1 MSSADP
7 LRKRMARAAAEKDP
21 ALRGVRIAAVV
32 ARALGE
38 AGIEPTLVGGA
49 AVAFYTEGRHTTRD
63 VDLVAPSGPTVDEAM
78 RRLGLRRR
86 GKDYLSEDRTVYVE
100 LPSAALG
107 PTERTDV
114 IEIDGVA
121 LRIISIE
128 DLIVDRLCAFKFW
141 KSGID
146 GLNALIL
153 LELGT
158 ADRAR
163 VESRAGE
170 EDVLDALD
178 HVEDVLERAVRTNL
192 SPDEASDLLNRF
204 LERR

>member
-1 MSSADP
+1 MSAADP
-7 LRKRMARAAAEKDP
+7 LRKNLQRAAAEKDP

-38 AGIEPTLVGGA
+38 AGLEPTLVGGA
-49 AVAFYTEGRHTTRD
+49 AVAFYTEGNYTTQD
-63 VDLVAPSGPTVDEAM
+63 VDLVAPSGPRADGAM
-78 RRLGLRRR
+78 QRLGLLKR
-86 GKDYLSEDRTVYVE
+86 GKDYVSEDGAIHVG

-107 PTERTDV
+107 PTERAEV
-114 IEIDGVA
+114 IEIDGVP
-121 LRIISIE
+121 LRIISVE

-146 GLNALIL
+146 GLNALIM
-153 LELGT
+153 LELGR
-158 ADRAR
+158 ADRSR

-170 EDVLDALD
+170 ENVLDALD
-178 HVEDVLERAVRTNL
+178 HVEDVLETALRTDL
-192 SPDEASDLLNRF
+192 SPGQASDLLNRF